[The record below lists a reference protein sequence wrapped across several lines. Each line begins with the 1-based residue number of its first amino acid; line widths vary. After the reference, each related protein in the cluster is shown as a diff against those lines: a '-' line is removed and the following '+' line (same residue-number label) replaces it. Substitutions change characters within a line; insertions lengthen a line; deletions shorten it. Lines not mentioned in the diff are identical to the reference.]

1 MARVKFYESEK
12 EIEKLFMQDIR
23 EKKRAGSGSF
33 HRAGK
38 GSSKGRVRGGMKT
51 QYDLLKGKEKRDYS
65 KPGELKVYNLN
76 DIISREEFETK
87 TKSEQKELLVVWRD
101 NYSNETILEKS
112 GIPKKDY
119 YDYVREF
126 GIKHNKGG
134 NMGVNKKIYS
144 DEEIQN
150 FKENVIDFETFLT
163 LDGEQKA
170 EVFEH
175 YDANF
180 TTKELVELWDVKVSH
195 IYSHRGNVKKF
206 RERENKQHLEEN
218 RMAMQ
223 MIKAAE
229 KKEVEKAS
237 KLTEIDPEPIPAPL
251 PLDEPETVQNEPEM
265 ETEEPKVE
273 RVFIEPG
280 KGIQEL
286 IENEVMTMTFAGEK
300 IAAANPQKK
309 IRKFKIVK
317 PKKEPLTLTE
327 PEATGTIYHV
337 NGVYS
342 SEELSERLDKIN
354 LLISGENSEFEINLM
369 ITEKPNAKQ
378 EQANENKDKIQHVMA
393 ALAELI
399 K

>member
-1 MARVKFYESEK
+1 MARVKFWESER
-12 EIEKLFMQDIR
+12 EIEKMFQQDIR
-23 EKKRAGSGSF
+23 EKKRTGSGAF
-33 HRAGK
+33 HRTGK
-38 GSSKGRVRGGMKT
+38 GAKHGIIGGMRT
-51 QYDLLKGKEKRDYS
+51 HADMLKGKAKREYT

-76 DIISREEFETK
+76 DIISRQDFEAK
-87 TKSEQKELLVVWRD
+87 TENEKKELLIRWRE
-101 NYSNETILEKS
+101 NYPNETILEKS

-119 YDYVREF
+119 YDYVRKF

-134 NMGVNKKIYS
+134 NMGVNKKTYS
-144 DEEIQN
+144 PEEIQA

-180 TTKELVELWDVKVSH
+180 TTKELTELWDVKDSH
-195 IYSHRGNVKKF
+195 VYSHRGNVKKF
-206 RERENKQHLEEN
+206 RERQNKQKTDETRL
-218 RMAMQ
+218 AMQ

-229 KKEVEKAS
+229 KKEDEKAS
-237 KLTEIDPEPIPAPL
+237 KLPENEPETIQAAL
-251 PLDEPETVQNEPEM
+251 PLNEPETVQDEPE
-265 ETEEPKVE
+265 TIAEEPKVE

-286 IENEVMTMTFAGEK
+286 IENEVMTMAFAGTE
-300 IAAANPQKK
+300 IAAKPKNKVQKFR
-309 IRKFKIVK
+309 IMK
-317 PKKEPLTLTE
+317 PKKEPLTIPE
-327 PEATGTIYHV
+327 PEATGTTYRV

-342 SEELSERLDKIN
+342 SDELSERLDKIN
-354 LLISGENSEFEINLM
+354 LLISGENADFEINLT
-369 ITEKPNAKQ
+369 ITEKPISETKQ
-378 EQANENKDKIQHVMA
+378 DNENKDKIQHVMA